1 MQETLILLDKTMIK
15 LIEKYP
21 IVSLLLFVVIMLGFT
36 IDAIPVTIMEAR
48 NFISAREMLTDN
60 NWILTTMNGEAR
72 YQKPPLPTWITAF
85 FGMLFGIK
93 SVLALRWP
101 ALLFMASIGIS
112 TYLISKQL
120 KLTKSHSLI
129 NGFIVLS
136 SFYVIGITVEAPWDI
151 YAHGF
156 MLMALF
162 QLFIMLK
169 HQKTNIIN
177 SFLFVLFIA
186 GSVLSKGPVSLY
198 VLFLSFV
205 VAYGIAFKL
214 KGNILHF
221 LKLISLLIFGIVI
234 GGWWYMH
241 VRIADPETF
250 AAIAVKETTNWSS
263 YNVRPFYYYWSF
275 FVQSGLWTVPAFI
288 SLLYPYLKS
297 RVSHLK
303 AYRFSFF
310 WTLIAVILLSVIP
323 EKKSRYLM
331 PVLIPLAINI
341 GFYIAYLIREFKNL
355 KDKRETYPVYFHFGL
370 IGLIGILFWGS
381 EFFIGSFIF
390 SDYAIR
396 YVITSIVLISIGIF
410 IIQNLKKKDIKTVF
424 YLCIALML
432 SIGFFALPL
441 AQRNIQKD
449 YKSVSEL
456 VNSGVPL
463 YSLNQVS
470 PEAIYNYGDKIHS
483 LKTEEGIIIPEELEF
498 NLLVGNETIEDNE
511 VLSEVYHII
520 FITTYDLNTAKK
532 GTRAHRSRLVNKLY
546 RLSRKK

>member
-1 MQETLILLDKTMIK
+1 MPETHISLDKTMIK

-21 IVSLLLFVVIMLGFT
+21 IASLLLFVMVMLGFT
-36 IDAIPVTIMEAR
+36 IDAIPVSIMEAR

-101 ALLFMASIGIS
+101 ALLFLASIGIS
-112 TYLISKQL
+112 TYLISK
-120 KLTKSHSLI
+120 KLELSKAHSLI

-136 SFYVIGITVEAPWDI
+136 SFYVIGITIEAPWDI
-151 YAHGF
+151 YTHGF

-169 HQKTNIIN
+169 QQKTNLLN
-177 SFLFVLFIA
+177 SLLFVLFIA

-198 VLFLSFV
+198 VLFLSFAI
-205 VAYGIAFKL
+205 AYAIAL
-214 KGNILHF
+214 KPKGHLLHF
-221 LKLISLLIFGIVI
+221 LKLLSLLIFGIVL

-250 AAIAVKETTNWSS
+250 AAIAARETSNWSS

-275 FVQSGLWTVPAFI
+275 FVQSGLWTIPAFI

-297 RVSHLK
+297 RVTNLK

-310 WTLIAVILLSVIP
+310 WTIIAVVLLSVIP

-341 GFYIAYLIREFKNL
+341 GFYIEYLIREFKNL
-355 KDKRETYPVYFHFGL
+355 KDKRETIPVYFQFGL
-370 IGLIGILFWGS
+370 IASIASLFWVIW
-381 EFFIGSFIF
+381 FFSSSVLSGTVLVRFIVT
-390 SDYAIR
+390 A
-396 YVITSIVLISIGIF
+396 IVLLIIGVTIF
-410 IIQNLKKKDIKTVF
+410 KNLKSKNIKNVF
-424 YLCIALML
+424 YLVIAFML
-432 SIGFFALPL
+432 SVGLFALPI
-441 AQRNIQKD
+441 AETHTTTD
-449 YKSVSEL
+449 YKPISEL
-456 VNSGVPL
+456 QDKNLNL
-463 YSLNQVS
+463 YHLDYIA
-470 PEAIYNYGDKIHS
+470 PEMIYNYGDKIPS
-483 LKTEEGIIIPEELEF
+483 LKTDEGYNIPIEKTF
-498 NLLVGNETIEDNE
+498 HLLTRTKQPDTIE
-511 VLSEVYHII
+511 VLSKLYKME
-520 FITTYDLNTAKK
+520 FIDTYDLNRASKDSRSYNK
-532 GTRAHRSRLVNKLY
+532 RLFNHLYKLTRK
-546 RLSRKK
+546 